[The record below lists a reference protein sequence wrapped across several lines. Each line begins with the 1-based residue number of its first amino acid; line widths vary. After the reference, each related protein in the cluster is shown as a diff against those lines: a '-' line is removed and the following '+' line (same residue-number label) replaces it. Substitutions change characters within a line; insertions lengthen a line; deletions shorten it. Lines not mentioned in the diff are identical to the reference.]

1 MAFKS
6 SVFLI
11 FCLVSLVSQ
20 GLARL
25 SSSRLSPSIS
35 PKPSKQLLGCW
46 SASFDVAKCSGE
58 LLRAT
63 QGGLLDLS
71 IWPDCCKASASMS
84 SGCFSQVFPF
94 DPFFPQIL
102 QLYCPGLS
110 VTPPPSPII
119 PNSQGPSSISPVGP
133 PASSADGPIMD
144 AYGDQ
149 DVNAPPSV
157 APLRLLRDR
166 V

>member
-25 SSSRLSPSIS
+25 SPSRLSPSIS
-35 PKPSKQLLGCW
+35 PKPSKQILGCW

-58 LLRAT
+58 LLRVAR
-63 QGGLLDLS
+63 GGLLDLS
-71 IWPDCCKASASMS
+71 IWPDCCKAVASMS
-84 SGCFSQVFPF
+84 SGCLSQIFPF
-94 DPFFPQIL
+94 NPFFPQIL
-102 QLYCPGLS
+102 QIYCPGLS
-110 VTPPPSPII
+110 VTPPPPLMI
-119 PNSQGPSSISPVGP
+119 PNSQGPSVVSPVGP
-133 PASSADGPIMD
+133 PTPSVDGPIMD
-144 AYGDQ
+144 AYDGQ
-149 DVNAPPSV
+149 DVNAPSPV

-166 V
+166 T